1 MLSDFVIAIVA
12 IVGFVIVVSIVDYY
26 KDWDKW
32 L

>member
-1 MLSDFVIAIVA
+1 MLSDFVIAVVG

-26 KDWDKW
+26 CDWNKW